1 MAVWNL
7 GQTPSWF
14 HYCGQ
19 HQKGRSDMLKT
30 MSLAG
35 TTLLASL
42 SIAQAQTAVPL
53 ATYANADGM
62 IDVQTLTCAQLAGTY
77 QEDADA
83 LAMWYSGWYNGL
95 AKKHYFN
102 LPRAKEGLHQVIV
115 YCKANKSKKVIEA
128 IAVILKDEKK

>member
-1 MAVWNL
+1 VEFGTNINL
-7 GQTPSWF
+7 VPPF
-14 HYCGQ
+14 RPA
-19 HQKGRSDMLKT
+19 QKGCNDMLKIA
-30 MSLAG
+30 SIAAV
-35 TTLLASL
+35 TLLVSI
-42 SIAQAQTAVPL
+42 SIACAQTAVPL

-115 YCKANKSKKVIEA
+115 YCKANRGKKVIEA